1 MTKSCLAGHVGVSLT
16 DKHTPGPWKFNP
28 PDDQVLDLFSP
39 EYFFIDGP
47 GADVHGHMTIAD
59 ARLIAAAPDLLSLV
73 QELEESAKYW
83 SEYDVPLGIV
93 DRLRAAIAKAT
104 GDAA

>member
-1 MTKSCLAGHVGVSLT
+1 MAIKPTG
-16 DKHTPGPWKFNP
+16 HTPGPWKFIP

-59 ARLIAAAPDLLSLV
+59 ARLIAAAPELLEALKNAV
-73 QELEESAKYW
+73 NALQICGMKFEHVEAEAC
-83 SEYDVPLGIV
+83 
-93 DRLRAAIAKAT
+93 AAIAKAE
-104 GDAA
+104 GGAA